1 MSFGFEVS
9 NDLDRKVIDGDNSL
23 YVVVPASVTRHWSRW
38 DEGDY
43 VFEENGSWIHYDRP
57 YKSLEPPMIF
67 MQGNGDHPSKYD
79 KYHWTWRFGTMWYN
93 EIRYEHIGVPG
104 RWTSAY
110 IGVITSIHWLNS
122 VPAPGRNYNW
132 DMRRYFMVAGT
143 AVDPGPEGCGAVV
156 YDADGRVVFNSNDN
170 FVEVTGYSNS
180 WIYQGRE
187 KVYAE
192 YSELWQNTGVTVPT
206 LRYQEWISLIGL
218 AKYRRYNSETALVYP
233 INLTRGQRPQIAVV
247 GGRSG
252 SPFHLPLMT
261 VKPKL
266 PLNYTYR

>member
-9 NDLDRKVIDGDNSL
+9 NDLNRKVIDGDNSL
-23 YVVVPASVTRHWSRW
+23 YVVVPASVTKHWSRW
-38 DEGDY
+38 TEYDY
-43 VFEENGSWIHYDRP
+43 YTYEENGVWIHYDRP

-67 MQGNGDHPSKYD
+67 MQGNGSHPSEYNRR
-79 KYHWTWRFGTMWYN
+79 WPWETNVMWYN

-110 IGVITSIHWLNS
+110 IGVISG
-122 VPAPGRNYNW
+122 VPRQYVGLVRHYNW
-132 DMRRYFMVAGT
+132 DMRLDFMVAGT
-143 AVDPGPEGCGAVV
+143 AVDPGPEGYGAVV

-180 WIYQGRE
+180 WTYQGRE
-187 KVYAE
+187 EIYKAE
-192 YSELWQNTGVTVPT
+192 YFEIWQNSGVTVPT
-206 LRYQEWISLIGL
+206 LRYQEWISLIAL
-218 AKYRRYNSETALVYP
+218 SRYRRYNGETALVYP
-233 INLTRGQRPQIAVV
+233 INLTRGQKPQIIVR